1 MLVTVLDGVA
11 VAVTGKP
18 DDSGGASSPRCR
30 DISLCLPPPAG
41 LLLLSSV
48 LPSPRLSLRPASLSL
63 SFFFLFPFF
72 FLPCSPLF
80 FFFLFLSLSPS
91 LVLLALAAL
100 MVAEWWCWMV
110 VVEGHG
116 GERGAAAGNP
126 KRMIFF

>member
-1 MLVTVLDGVA
+1 
-11 VAVTGKP
+11 
-18 DDSGGASSPRCR
+18 
-30 DISLCLPPPAG
+30 
-41 LLLLSSV
+41 
-48 LPSPRLSLRPASLSL
+48 
-63 SFFFLFPFF
+63 
-72 FLPCSPLF
+72 
-80 FFFLFLSLSPS
+80 LFLSLSPS